1 MIKEIVLII
10 LLFNGEVLLKPHNL
24 IIGNSIRSHL
34 GGTVMECLDYGD
46 KLRFEL
52 STHRW
57 VEEDIMKSGWYMN
70 DGSGTWQ
77 GYICQ

>member
-1 MIKEIVLII
+1 MVKEIVLII
-10 LLFNGEVLLKPHNL
+10 LLFNGEALLKPYNL
-24 IIGNSIRSHL
+24 IIESSIRSHL

-46 KLRFEL
+46 KLRLEL

-57 VEEDIMKSGWYMN
+57 VEKDLMKSGWYMN

-77 GYICQ
+77 GVICR

>member
-1 MIKEIVLII
+1 MVKEIVLII
-10 LLFNGEVLLKPHNL
+10 LLFNGEMLLKPHNL
-24 IIGNSIRSHL
+24 ILGSSIRSHW

-57 VEEDIMKSGWYMN
+57 VEEDLMKSGWYLK
-70 DGSGTWQ
+70 SGTETWQ
-77 GYICQ
+77 GYYCN